1 MSLKYFKEQDME
13 MFYKEKQL
21 RPEIEKEIKEGF
33 FEIKKKF
40 MDDVSSSRQGST
52 SPPADDEEV
61 QVYVSHLCLHNF
73 HPIFCKF
80 NLDTVKIILH
90 YSSIV
95 YLNKGQ
101 TLYAEGFNENFLYVV
116 LFGRLRIYEP
126 RTNTKVGSTLN
137 IGWTVG
143 EEILFK
149 PENEVGRVRRTDTC
163 KAVTDACVL
172 GIEKRSLALIKKTL
186 NERGAHEEFVKLEIV
201 LRGNNLVKR
210 EWGIA

>member
-1 MSLKYFKEQDME
+1 M
-13 MFYKEKQL
+13 
-21 RPEIEKEIKEGF
+21 
-33 FEIKKKF
+33 
-40 MDDVSSSRQGST
+40 
-52 SPPADDEEV
+52 

-101 TLYAEGFNENFLYVV
+101 TLYAEGFNEQYIYVI
-116 LFGRLRIYEP
+116 LFGKLRLYDPKRNDP
-126 RTNTKVGSTLN
+126 RYGNKVPAKKGNTLN

-149 PENEVGRVRRTDTC
+149 GENNEGKVLRSDLCR
-163 KAVTDACVL
+163 AISDACVL
-172 GIEKRSLALIKKTL
+172 GIEKRNLLNIKKAL
-186 NERGAHEEFVKLEIV
+186 
-201 LRGNNLVKR
+201 
-210 EWGIA
+210 

>member
-1 MSLKYFKEQDME
+1 
-13 MFYKEKQL
+13 MFYMEKQL
-21 RPEIEKEIKEGF
+21 KPEVEKEIMQGF

-40 MDDVSSSRQGST
+40 NEDTDRLSPVQNKGDD
-52 SPPADDEEV
+52 EV

-101 TLYAEGFNENFLYVV
+101 TLYSEGFNEQYIYVI
-116 LFGRLRIYEP
+116 LFGKLRLYDPKRSDP
-126 RTNTKVGSTLN
+126 RYGNKVPAKKGSTLN

-149 PENEVGRVRRTDTC
+149 SENNEGKVLRSDLCR
-163 KAVTDACVL
+163 AISDACVL
-172 GIEKRSLALIKKTL
+172 GIEKRNLLNIKKAL
-186 NERGAHEEFVKLEIV
+186 QEKGSHEEFVKLEIV
-201 LRGNNLVKR
+201 LRGNNLVKKD
-210 EWGIA
+210 WK